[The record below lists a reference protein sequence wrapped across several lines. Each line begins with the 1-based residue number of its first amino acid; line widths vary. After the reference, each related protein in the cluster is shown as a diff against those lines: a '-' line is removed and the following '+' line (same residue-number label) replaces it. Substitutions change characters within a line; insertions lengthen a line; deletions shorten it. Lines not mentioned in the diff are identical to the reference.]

1 MVAMAMLLGFFCLMM
16 CLLPIAEGAIHF
28 IKCPKNQTVHDGGSL
43 TVVAKAAGVPQD
55 SMTYTV
61 QVFGPTP
68 DQQKPHLYSF
78 YENGGIGGDNGSYSD
93 FPDVFNVTEERA
105 KPGELDII
113 LTVTNISHWAN
124 GTFRFLI
131 HLSPPPQNHLG
142 ERCEFNLTVTKGRH
156 SPTSFDVITH
166 TTSLRGAHKGTN
178 PSPAPSRP
186 LHEGTVVGIVVAVLG
201 LGVTATFKLVVVAI
215 TIISPRKRSEEE
227 DVAPDKI
234 HIEDV
239 KHHVTKENK
248 GQPKSTEIP
257 CCNE

>member
-1 MVAMAMLLGFFCLMM
+1 MADCQEAG
-16 CLLPIAEGAIHF
+16 EKQGAIHF
-28 IKCPKNQTVHDGGSL
+28 IKCPKSQTVHDGGSL
-43 TVVAKAAGVPQD
+43 TVVAKAAGVPRD

-93 FPDVFNVTEERA
+93 FPDVFNVREERA

-113 LTVTNISHWAN
+113 LTMTNISHWAN
-124 GTFRFLI
+124 GR
-131 HLSPPPQNHLG
+131 Q
-142 ERCEFNLTVTKGRH
+142 
-156 SPTSFDVITH
+156 SPTSFDVNTH

-201 LGVTATFKLVVVAI
+201 VTATLVVVAI
-215 TIISPRKRSEEE
+215 TIISPRKRSDEE
-227 DVAPDKI
+227 DVALAKI
-234 HIEDV
+234 HIEDG
-239 KHHVTKENK
+239 KHHAMKENK
-248 GQPKSTEIP
+248 GQPKPTAMPYKDMLLNRPQSTEA
-257 CCNE
+257 